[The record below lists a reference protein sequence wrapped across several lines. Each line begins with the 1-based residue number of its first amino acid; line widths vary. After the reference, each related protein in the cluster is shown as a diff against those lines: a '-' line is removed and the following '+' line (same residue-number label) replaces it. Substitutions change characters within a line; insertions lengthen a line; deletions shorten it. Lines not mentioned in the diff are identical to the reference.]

1 MALTDLLS
9 RPVAYHRV
17 FRAITGNTVAAIMLS
32 QALYWQHIVD
42 RGKGGKNGWWYKSGA
57 DWNEELG
64 LNRSEQETA
73 RKILITGGLLKTEK
87 RGVPARMWY
96 HLDLNFLEKKLQE
109 YQQNAGVPQ
118 TRNYSKQVCRDPAG
132 KFAGNRQTISKN
144 TSKTTTTPLPPPGE
158 QQVVGV
164 GQIKEYVRLAEIN
177 GQVKS
182 PVGLERHL
190 ISKGLTPLHLQ
201 QLQDWK
207 KAEEDKQRQIDGIA
221 LQAEKQKIEQEKD
234 REKVEAAWNY
244 FLALP
249 EKDKERLTSDY
260 LSSLPIAQRRDY
272 DPKKDKWRACLK
284 YWLPEKIGG
293 EVAQC

>member
-32 QALYWQHIVD
+32 QALYWQHMVD

-109 YQQNAGVPQ
+109 YQQNAGIPQ
-118 TRNYSKQVCRDPAG
+118 TRNSNKQVCRNPAG
-132 KFAGNRQTISKN
+132 KFAVFRQTISET
-144 TSKTTTTPLPPPGE
+144 TSKTTSKNTSGLVHKNGGTKN
-158 QQVVGV
+158 VVEH
-164 GQIKEYVRLAEIN
+164 I
-177 GQVKS
+177 
-182 PVGLERHL
+182 
-190 ISKGLTPLHLQ
+190 
-201 QLQDWK
+201 
-207 KAEEDKQRQIDGIA
+207 
-221 LQAEKQKIEQEKD
+221 
-234 REKVEAAWNY
+234 
-244 FLALP
+244 
-249 EKDKERLTSDY
+249 
-260 LSSLPIAQRRDY
+260 
-272 DPKKDKWRACLK
+272 
-284 YWLPEKIGG
+284 
-293 EVAQC
+293 

>member
-32 QALYWQHIVD
+32 QALYWQHMVD

-109 YQQNAGVPQ
+109 YQQNAGIPQ
-118 TRNYSKQVCRDPAG
+118 TRNSNKQVCRNPAG
-132 KFAGNRQTISKN
+132 KFAVFRQTIISETTSKTTSKN
-144 TSKTTTTPLPPPGE
+144 TSGLVHKNGGTKN
-158 QQVVGV
+158 VVEH
-164 GQIKEYVRLAEIN
+164 I
-177 GQVKS
+177 
-182 PVGLERHL
+182 
-190 ISKGLTPLHLQ
+190 
-201 QLQDWK
+201 
-207 KAEEDKQRQIDGIA
+207 
-221 LQAEKQKIEQEKD
+221 
-234 REKVEAAWNY
+234 
-244 FLALP
+244 
-249 EKDKERLTSDY
+249 
-260 LSSLPIAQRRDY
+260 
-272 DPKKDKWRACLK
+272 
-284 YWLPEKIGG
+284 
-293 EVAQC
+293 